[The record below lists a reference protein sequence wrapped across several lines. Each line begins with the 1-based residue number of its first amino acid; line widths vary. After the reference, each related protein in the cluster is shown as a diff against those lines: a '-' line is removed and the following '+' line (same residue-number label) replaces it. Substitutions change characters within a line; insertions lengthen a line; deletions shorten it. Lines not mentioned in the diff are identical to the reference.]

1 MWRRVV
7 CSQASCLGLGLLAHS
22 RGFGWGVEL
31 CTTELPAVP
40 LLTGLQRSGSFCEA
54 ASVSERSLMLL

>member
-7 CSQASCLGLGLLAHS
+7 CSQAPCLGLLAHS
-22 RGFGWGVEL
+22 RGFGSGVEP

-40 LLTGLQRSGSFCEA
+40 LLTGLQRSVFCEA
-54 ASVSERSLMLL
+54 ASVSEWSLMLL